1 MRSVQ
6 QLNSSRHRDMYR
18 EPNPLDPLD
27 AVKRWLRELWPVER
41 VAVMLGTA
49 ASAAAVIWLMLLW
62 VTR

>member
-6 QLNSSRHRDMYR
+6 QVNSSRQRNMYR

-27 AVKRWLRELWPVER
+27 AVKRWFHELWPAQR
-41 VAVMLGTA
+41 VAAVVGAA
-49 ASAAAVIWLMLLW
+49 ASAAVLTWLMLLW

>member
-1 MRSVQ
+1 
-6 QLNSSRHRDMYR
+6 MYR

-27 AVKRWLRELWPVER
+27 AVKRWLRELWPAQR